1 MYELE
6 LVKEWVEKSQPS
18 LAYMA
23 CIRQNHSTYQDLW
36 AIYANVNKHFG
47 PFATQYFTNLTW
59 TTTLSYVTF
68 QIRMPR
74 SPSNTSVVYLSISVT
89 SVVDFGGAELIWC
102 RFTKIHQSSPPL
114 ISLKRILS
122 NNFFSQKKVVL
133 DSPDVNPNW
142 HEAGQIYPPYNF
154 WIGFCQLI
162 FYQKFPNIFGSENW
176 DQSG

>member
-1 MYELE
+1 MIKFWPFWRSLGTGIFQSSSKY
-6 LVKEWVEKSQPS
+6 LVMMLYNTKVSHVWTRINERMSWKESAISNRWLT

-23 CIRQNHSTYQDLW
+23 RIRQNLSTYQDLW

-74 SPSNTSVVYLSISVT
+74 SPSNTSVVYLFINMT
-89 SVVDFGGAELIWC
+89 SVVELEGAELIWC
-102 RFTKIHQSSPPL
+102 RFTKMHQSSPSL

-122 NNFFSQKKVVL
+122 SKTKVVM
-133 DSPDVNPNW
+133 
-142 HEAGQIYPPYNF
+142 
-154 WIGFCQLI
+154 
-162 FYQKFPNIFGSENW
+162 
-176 DQSG
+176 